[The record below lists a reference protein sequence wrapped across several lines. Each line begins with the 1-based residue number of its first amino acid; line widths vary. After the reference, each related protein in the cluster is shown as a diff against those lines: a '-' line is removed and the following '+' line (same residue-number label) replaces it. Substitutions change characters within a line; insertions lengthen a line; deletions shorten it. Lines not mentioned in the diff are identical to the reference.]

1 MISCAVVA
9 ALAAITSLVYLP
21 RAAGAA
27 SDAEPP
33 AHAGKTLARSRP

>member
-21 RAAGAA
+21 RAAAAA
-27 SDAEPP
+27 SDSEPL
-33 AHAGKTLARSRP
+33 AHAGKTPARSRP